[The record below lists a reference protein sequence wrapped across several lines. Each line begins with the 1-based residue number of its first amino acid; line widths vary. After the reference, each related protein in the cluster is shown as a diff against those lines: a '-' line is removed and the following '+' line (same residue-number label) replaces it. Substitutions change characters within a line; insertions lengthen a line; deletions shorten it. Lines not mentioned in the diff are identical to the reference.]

1 MRSEVKRLAEEYK
14 TRLRKKIRSDFIK
27 VANEVN
33 NEMFTEVQIMFDSF
47 IRQFYSSYLT
57 EIYVRHGQ
65 VYPGTGT
72 GENLYNGKQFRRT
85 GGYNP
90 TLTID
95 FNGSKMSGD
104 YPAGGSPDQVLE
116 SVMNGIRFPFDRP
129 HGVAGAMTWVGDYS
143 STLTGR
149 TYHGTMLEAF
159 NDFVN
164 NFDDIVEPIFYQ
176 KWAALGWPIPKR

>member
-47 IRQFYSSYLT
+47 IGQFYSYST
-57 EIYVRHGQ
+57 DVYVRHGQ
-65 VYPGTGT
+65 VRPGTGT

-95 FNGSKMSGD
+95 FNGSQMSGG
-104 YPAGGSPDQVLE
+104 YPAGGTPDQVLD
-116 SVMNGIRFPFDRP
+116 SVMQGIRFPFSRP
-129 HGVAGAMTWVGDYS
+129 YGTTGAMTWIGSYS

-149 TYHGTMLEAF
+149 TYHGTMREAF

-176 KWAALGWPIPKR
+176 KWTALGWPIPQK